1 MTESGSDKVRT
12 WFALLLSCSIPTHL
26 QQWRPGLYPSSLTS
40 ETFNKNDVPYRF
52 VTLTYII
59 LVSSAYD
66 EEGNEPT
73 TT

>member
-40 ETFNKNDVPYRF
+40 ETFNKNDVYRF

>member
-40 ETFNKNDVPYRF
+40 ETFNKNDVYRF

-59 LVSSAYD
+59 LVSSVYD